1 MSASRSL
8 KIFNLENSS
17 FNRLTKAGYAFAEEP
32 RNEVAEVTR
41 NGRMIRN
48 NSTSCPPVVA
58 DAAAVRR
65 LGLHVA
71 AYMSASE
78 R

>member
-17 FNRLTKAGYAFAEEP
+17 CNRLTTGYAFAEEP